1 MKAENKL
8 SPIEKFF
15 ANLPPER
22 IKSKEMSI
30 MIALVA
36 TMFFMLVFLVGG
48 ILWLVQL

>member
-1 MKAENKL
+1 MKTEDEFG
-8 SPIEKFF
+8 SIERFF

-22 IKSKEMSI
+22 RKSKEMSI
-30 MIALVA
+30 IVVTVA